1 MKKIY
6 AAILMATA
14 VAFVQAQTAD
24 AGDTGDTGVIAG
36 DDFDSLFD
44 DPSSAVIEEA
54 AVVENPESAVFE
66 GNSFMWAGDFSSAI
80 GVSAGYPVRPSS
92 FEEFAD
98 PTERLSVDIGARL
111 WFDARPDK
119 NFRVFGKFTTD
130 YPFTAKVQGED
141 SKTYT
146 TNNIKLFELFSDFNW
161 DEKVFF
167 RFGKQTAGWGL
178 SRFYQIADP
187 LTVGVKDPSDPTAD
201 LEGPLALKIALPLGV
216 HNLYFY
222 SVAKESYLP
231 ENLGESSVRDLG
243 VGLKADFLLT
253 VPKNAFLGN
262 ADVTIGAYTQR
273 DLSPKVVAGLS
284 TAVGDFQIFTDQAVS
299 WGLDSYRLTH
309 DRLPGPP
316 GIAVYDTEKSDDGLF
331 YSATAGTMYVNNDW
345 HFTFYGEYMFSSSAS
360 DDSKYLE
367 KWLTRYQAEN
377 PLLFGMPEET
387 GLTQTLVLSDIFG
400 YQSMHNSGL
409 SISWNELFGTDKLG
423 FSAFWLQ
430 NWVDMSGM
438 LKPTVTFTPF
448 KHLTFE
454 SGATVVWG
462 TNLSEWV
469 IKNSDPATQERRRL
483 IGYFGIKI
491 GGGKF

>member
-6 AAILMATA
+6 VAILMASA
-14 VAFVQAQTAD
+14 LAFVQAQAPD
-24 AGDTGDTGVIAG
+24 AGDLGDTGVIAS

-54 AVVENPESAVFE
+54 PVVENPESAVFE
-66 GNSFMWAGDFSSAI
+66 SDPFMWAGDFSSAI
-80 GVSAGYPVRPSS
+80 GVNAGYPEMYPS
-92 FEEFAD
+92 FKELAD

-130 YPFTAKVQGED
+130 YPFTAKVLDED
-141 SKTYT
+141 SETYT

-178 SRFYQIADP
+178 SQFYQIADP

-201 LEGPLALKIALPLGV
+201 LEGPLALKIALPFGV
-216 HNLYFY
+216 HNFYFY
-222 SVAKESYLP
+222 SVVKESYLP
-231 ENLGESSVRDLG
+231 ENLGEASVSDLG

-253 VPKNAFLGN
+253 VPENAFLGN

-273 DLSPKVVAGLS
+273 DLSPKAVAGLS
-284 TAVGDFQIFTDQAVS
+284 TAVGDFQIFTDQTVS
-299 WGLDSYRLTH
+299 WGFDSYRLTN
-309 DRLPGPP
+309 DRLQLPSGQ
-316 GIAVYDTEKSDDGLF
+316 IVYDTEKSDDGLF

-345 HFTFYGEYMFSSSAS
+345 YFTFYGEYMFSSSAS
-360 DDSKYLE
+360 SDSKYLE
-367 KWLTRYQAEN
+367 KWITRYYAEN
-377 PLLFGMPEET
+377 PSLVGMSET
-387 GLTQTLVLSDIFG
+387 GLKQTLVFSDISG
-400 YQSMHNSGL
+400 YQSRHNSGFSL
-409 SISWNELFGTDKLG
+409 SWSELFGTDKLG
-423 FSAFWLQ
+423 FSALWLQ

-438 LKPTVTFTPF
+438 LKPTLTFTPF
-448 KHLTFE
+448 EHLTFE
-454 SGATVVWG
+454 SSATVVWG

-469 IKNSDPATQERRRL
+469 IKNSDPVSQERRRL
-483 IGYFGIKI
+483 IGYFGVKI